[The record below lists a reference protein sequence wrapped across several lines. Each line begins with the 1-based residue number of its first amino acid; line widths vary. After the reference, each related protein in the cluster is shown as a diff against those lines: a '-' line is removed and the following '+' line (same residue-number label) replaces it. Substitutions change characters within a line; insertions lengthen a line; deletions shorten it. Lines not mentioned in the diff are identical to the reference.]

1 MDDAELA
8 ALQAA
13 LVAALARAATPEEL
27 HSLLAEAPLSEAFRR
42 WIAASD
48 PRAIET
54 AIELVRRWTEPLVLG
69 ADKPSA

>member
-13 LVAALARAATPEEL
+13 LMTALRCASSPEDAFA
-27 HSLLAEAPLSEAFRR
+27 LLSTAPLSEASQR
-42 WIAASD
+42 WIRSSD

-54 AIELVRRWTEPLVLG
+54 ALVLVQRWTEPREG
-69 ADKPSA
+69 TGG

>member
-1 MDDAELA
+1 MDDSELA

-13 LVAALARAATPEEL
+13 LVAALSRAGSPEEAL
-27 HSLLAEAPLSEAFRR
+27 SLLAEAPVSEACRR

-54 AIELVRRWTEPLVLG
+54 AIALVRRWTEPLERSRLP
-69 ADKPSA
+69 DR

>member
-8 ALQAA
+8 ALQAG
-13 LVAALARAATPEEL
+13 LVAALGRAGSPEEVL
-27 HSLLAEAPLSEAFRR
+27 ALLAEVPLAASLRQ

-54 AIELVRRWTEPLVLG
+54 AIELVGRWTEPLD
-69 ADKPSA
+69 AIPPA

>member
-1 MDDAELA
+1 MDDTELA

-13 LVAALARAATPEEL
+13 LVAALARSASPEEVL
-27 HSLLAEAPLSEAFRR
+27 TLLAEVPLPAAFRQ

-54 AIELVRRWTEPLVLG
+54 AIELVRRWTEPLEAILPV
-69 ADKPSA
+69 